1 MDMNVNTE
9 SLGCKTASREKPQNT
24 KGLTPESVTFTDIN
38 CARVVVPLEHVAMY
52 ATIKTDQLA
61 CINRLIADK
70 TSGFKI
76 ALDELAVSSLASLA
90 NDLAHATNAL
100 IVAIAADDCLRMKG
114 GAQ

>member
-1 MDMNVNTE
+1 MDTNVNTE
-9 SLGCKTASREKPQNT
+9 LLECKAASRDKLKNT

-38 CARVVVPLEHVAMY
+38 CACIVVPMEHVAMY
-52 ATIKTDQLA
+52 ATIKSDQLA

-70 TSGFKI
+70 TAGFKI
-76 ALDELAVSSLASLA
+76 ALDELDVSSLASLA

-100 IVAIAADDCLRMKG
+100 VVAIAAGDCLHVKG